1 MIAQFW
7 INSFVILGGPTC
19 SDNYVTLEIRNEVR
33 ELPKEIKVEEYKMQ
47 NHWEETEVNWCV
59 VVISWAERYVF

>member
-47 NHWEETEVNWCV
+47 NH
-59 VVISWAERYVF
+59 